1 MSDHIPA
8 EDPTIAQP
16 GFAAVDRDEN
26 HRVDPDEDELQIEE
40 DRAAASVDA
49 DGGRT
54 GADTPAETPES
65 VEKAHIEE
73 VDVEHVVERLTEKY
87 SDLPAEVVEE
97 TVAEIHESFD
107 DAAVRDFVPRLVE
120 HDANEKL
127 REVEAETS
135 ADDAD

>member
-26 HRVDPDEDELQIEE
+26 DRVDPDEDELQIEE

-49 DGGRT
+49 DGGRI
-54 GADTPAETPES
+54 GADTPALDR
-65 VEKAHIEE
+65 AQIEE
-73 VDVEHVVERLTEKY
+73 TDVENVVERLTEKFA
-87 SDLPAEVVEE
+87 DLPPEVVEE
-97 TVAEIHESFD
+97 TVAEIHDSFD

-127 REVEAETS
+127 REVEAESTDS
-135 ADDAD
+135 AD